1 MILSCTQSVRKAAIR
16 GSRAV
21 LLTWL
26 ILCGLLA
33 VHAQGPVR
41 SDQMPQEL
49 NNVGLDEKLNT
60 QVDPNL
66 TFIDEA
72 GQTVAL
78 KEYFGKGR
86 PVVLN
91 LVYYSCPLLCGM
103 VLQGVVRSLKQVPYT
118 PGQEIEVVTISF
130 DPKENSALA
139 AAKKNTIMQDYARPG
154 SESGWHVLVDKD
166 GNAKKLADQ
175 IGFRF
180 KWDDSSKQFAHPS
193 VTMVLTPEGKVSRY
207 LPGIDYPQRDMRLAL
222 TEASQGKIGTISDR
236 FMLYCYKYDPSSR
249 SYVMAASKTM
259 KVGGILIMLLIGGG
273 LIFFWRREFKGQG
286 GNRNQWDDESPA
298 EPTIKEQTL

>member
-1 MILSCTQSVRKAAIR
+1 MVRT
-16 GSRAV
+16 SLV
-21 LLTWL
+21 SLLL
-26 ILCGLLA
+26 LCGLIA
-33 VHAQGPVR
+33 AHAQGLVR

-78 KEYFGKGR
+78 KDYFGKGR

-154 SESGWHVLVDKD
+154 SDKGWHVLVDKD

-180 KWDDSSKQFAHPS
+180 KWDDDCKQFAHPS
-193 VTMVLTPEGKVSRY
+193 VTIVLTPEGK
-207 LPGIDYPQRDMRLAL
+207 I
-222 TEASQGKIGTISDR
+222 
-236 FMLYCYKYDPSSR
+236 
-249 SYVMAASKTM
+249 
-259 KVGGILIMLLIGGG
+259 
-273 LIFFWRREFKGQG
+273 
-286 GNRNQWDDESPA
+286 
-298 EPTIKEQTL
+298 